1 MSPQI
6 ILTLNLMEDSI
17 LLNEG
22 VLDALDWPR
31 QVQILINKEEKMLL
45 LRACTIDDQQAVVVP
60 EERAVQFEISGRSL
74 LRKIKHMVGWEDDR
88 PRMCYGEYL
97 PTHQASFATSRIVR
111 IRGKFVFSSVIR
123 PPASA
128 AVPPFGQSP

>member
-88 PRMCYGEYL
+88 PRMCCGEYL
-97 PTHQASFATSRIVR
+97 PAHQA
-111 IRGKFVFSSVIR
+111 IRFDLKGAQALDVE
-123 PPASA
+123 
-128 AVPPFGQSP
+128 QQ

>member
-60 EERAVQFEISGRSL
+60 EERTVQVEICARLSTWSAGRMIGPECAMGS
-74 LRKIKHMVGWEDDR
+74 IF
-88 PRMCYGEYL
+88 P
-97 PTHQASFATSRIVR
+97 P
-111 IRGKFVFSSVIR
+111 IR
-123 PPASA
+123 PS
-128 AVPPFGQSP
+128 GLI

>member
-31 QVQILINKEEKMLL
+31 QVQILINKEKKMLL
-45 LRACTIDDQQAVVVP
+45 LRACTIDDRQAVVVP

-74 LRKIKHMVGWEDDR
+74 LRKIKPMVGWEDDR

-97 PTHQASFATSRIVR
+97 PTHQAILFDLKGAQALDVE
-111 IRGKFVFSSVIR
+111 
-123 PPASA
+123 P
-128 AVPPFGQSP
+128 Q

>member
-74 LRKIKHMVGWEDDR
+74 LRKIKPMVGWEDDR

-97 PTHQASFATSRIVR
+97 PTHQA
-111 IRGKFVFSSVIR
+111 IRFDLK
-123 PPASA
+123 SA
-128 AVPPFGQSP
+128 QALDVEQQ